1 MSSLGRIILLN
12 GASSSGKS
20 TLARRLQ
27 AALPTPF
34 LLLSSDMLAENGC
47 LPPQRDLISTDTDNV
62 WSWQGRMRPKFFAGF
77 HRTIAGFAR
86 AGNDV
91 IVDHI
96 VEYETWWD
104 ELVVML
110 EELDVWLLGVRCEV
124 EEVERREKSR
134 GDRKLGEGR
143 CHLEVNRVH
152 DIVRVIGEYDCE
164 VNTTYGV
171 DDMMVEDI
179 IRQWNGRNPKSFPS
193 SS

>member
-1 MSSLGRIILLN
+1 
-12 GASSSGKS
+12 
-20 TLARRLQ
+20 
-27 AALPTPF
+27 
-34 LLLSSDMLAENGC
+34 MLAENGC

-179 IRQWNGRNPKSFPS
+179 IRQWNGRNPKSFPRS
-193 SS
+193 S

>member
-179 IRQWNGRNPKSFPS
+179 IRQWNGRNPKSFHRS
-193 SS
+193 S